1 MSLPKYFEMHKPFL
15 EYLADGKEHK
25 LKELKVYVSG
35 QFGLTEEEL
44 AELLPSGRQTIFINR
59 LGWARTYLKK
69 AGLIESPAR
78 ATFVITEEG
87 RNVLKENPKV
97 IDVDYLMRYEKFQ
110 EFQGV
115 LNSDAENRRKSTEEN
130 EETPDDIFEDAF
142 KKINRGLQ
150 DELLNE
156 VMKLSS
162 QAFEQMVLDL
172 MSKMGYGTFE
182 NAARTTKK
190 SSDEGIDGIIMEDKL
205 GFDLIYI
212 QAKKWNEDH
221 TVSRPEVQAFVGAIA
236 GRGGKGLFVTT
247 SKFSK
252 QATEYAEKQ
261 HIILIDG
268 EKLTEYM
275 IEYNFG
281 VSAKRTFT
289 IKVIDT
295 DTFND
300 YADE

>member
-1 MSLPKYFEMHKPFL
+1 MELPKYFEMHKPFL
-15 EYLADGKEHK
+15 EYLKDGKEHK
-25 LKELKVYVSG
+25 LKELKVYVSKH
-35 QFGLTEEEL
+35 FGLTEEQL
-44 AELLPSGRQTIFINR
+44 VQLLPSGRQTVFINR

-87 RNVLKENPKV
+87 KKVLEENPPV
-97 IDVDYLMRYEKFQ
+97 IDVDYLMRYEKFR

-115 LNSDAENRRKSTEEN
+115 LSADTEDRGKNTEEN
-130 EETPDDIFEDAF
+130 EETPDDIFEEAF
-142 KKINRGLQ
+142 RKINKSLQ
-150 DELLNE
+150 DELMNE
-156 VMKLSS
+156 VMKLSPE
-162 QAFEQMVLDL
+162 AFEQMVLAL

-182 NAARTTKK
+182 NAAKTTKQ
-190 SSDEGIDGIIMEDKL
+190 SNDEGIDGIIMEDKL

-221 TVSRPEVQAFVGAIA
+221 TVGRPEVQAFVGAIA
-236 GRGGKGLFVTT
+236 GKGGKGLFVTT
-247 SKFSK
+247 SRFSK
-252 QATEYAEKQ
+252 QASEYTAKQ

-281 VSAKRTFT
+281 VTEKKTFA